1 MDIKFG
7 IVVDRTECLK
17 EVKKYAKDMYAAGK
31 LTKSQY
37 EYFAGYLATK
47 YCFTQVYYQYD
58 DADLLPQFLEDGAI
72 VSAIDAVIY
81 HCVVKTGV
89 KIPESMPI
97 ILIDD
102 DR

>member
-17 EVKKYAKDMYAAGK
+17 EVKKCVHSIYINGEI
-31 LTKSQY
+31 TRSQY
-37 EYFAGYLATK
+37 EYFTAFLATR
-47 YCFTQVYYQYD
+47 YDFTSVTYWYD
-58 DADLLPQFLEDGAI
+58 DVNLLPQFLEDGAI

-81 HCVVKTGV
+81 HCISRTGI
-89 KIPESMPI
+89 KIPEGMPI
-97 ILIDD
+97 ILLDD